1 MGNNGVNKKN
11 ALVDNIKVIGPVD
24 NLEDYVKRDWWKEI
38 FNAYYLRTDGDVV
51 NDDDIT
57 RQEIDVFLKILNLQK
72 TDVILDMC
80 CGQGRHCFELAHR
93 GFSKIYGLDRSR
105 YLIQRARKTVRD
117 LGSPLIFKEGDAR
130 KRSFPEAFFDC
141 VSILGNSFG
150 YFENASDDLKVLK
163 NIQRSLKP
171 GGKIFLDV
179 SDGEYLKENFEPR
192 SWEWI
197 DKDYF
202 VCRERSLSLDKTK
215 LISREVITHT
225 HKGVIVDQFYAER
238 LYSKEHLN
246 RLLECANFQE
256 IVFHDVEDTASKR
269 NQDLGMMKRRFVVT
283 AVIRKEWPNRLQVSK
298 KTATKNVM
306 VLLGD
311 PRQTDAIKPSA
322 VFDEDDYYT
331 INELKQALTGIK
343 GYNFCYLDDHNK
355 MIVELSKHRNQIN
368 YIFNLC
374 DEGFS
379 NDARKELHV
388 PALLEMLKIPY
399 TGANPQCLA
408 FCYDK
413 SLVRGISREMNISV
427 PDAFYLKPSDNIYE
441 MNFPFPVIIK
451 PNMGDSSFGIT
462 QRSVAHNLEEMINAI
477 DEIRNVIGAGS
488 SILVEEFLPGKDLS
502 IGMVGNLPNNIN
514 ILPII
519 EEDYSA
525 LPEDLPKICGYEAKW
540 DPSSPYWKIKS
551 ILADIPESIQKYIE
565 ESSLQLF
572 ERLECRD
579 YCRFDWRLDNDGDPH
594 LLEINPN
601 PGWCWDGHLA
611 RMCKFTDISYPE
623 MIQKIL
629 CAAEDRIGNFE
640 QGWSKD

>member
-57 RQEIDVFLKILNLQK
+57 RQEIDVYLKILNLQK

-93 GFSKIYGLDRSR
+93 GFTKIYGLDRSR

-246 RLLECANFQE
+246 RLLERANFQE
-256 IVFHDVEDTASKR
+256 IAFHDVEDTASKR

-331 INELKQALTGIK
+331 INELKQALTGLK

-355 MIVELSKHRNQIN
+355 MIGELSKHRSQIN
-368 YIFNLC
+368 YVFNLC

-477 DEIRNVIGAGS
+477 DEIRNVIGASS

-525 LPEDLPKICGYEAKW
+525 LPGDLPKICGYEAKW

-551 ILADIPESIQKYIE
+551 IPADIPESVQKYIE

-611 RMCKFTDISYPE
+611 RMCKFTDIPYPE

-629 CAAEDRIGNFE
+629 CATEDRISNPEPGT
-640 QGWSKD
+640 

>member
-1 MGNNGVNKKN
+1 MANGINKKN
-11 ALVDNIKVIGPVD
+11 TLVDKMKVIGPVD

-38 FNAYYLRTDGDVV
+38 FNSYYLRTDGDVV

-57 RQEIDVFLKILNLQK
+57 RQEIDSYLKILNLQK

-80 CGQGRHCFELAHR
+80 CGQGRHCFELANR

-117 LGSPLIFKEGDAR
+117 LGLPLIFKEGDAR
-130 KRSFPEAFFDC
+130 KRSFPEVFFDC
-141 VSILGNSFG
+141 ISILGNSFG

-163 NIQRSLKP
+163 NIQRILKP

-179 SDGEYLKENFEPR
+179 ADGEYLKDNFEPR

-225 HKGVIVDQFYAER
+225 QKGVIVDQFYAER
-238 LYSKEHLN
+238 LYSKEQLN
-246 RLLECANFQE
+246 NLLKHANFQE
-256 IVFHDVEDTASKR
+256 ITFHPADETASKR
-269 NQDLGMMKRRFVVT
+269 NQDLGMMKRRFLVT
-283 AVIRKEWPNRLQVSK
+283 AIIQKEWPNKLQIPK
-298 KTATKNVM
+298 KALTKNVM

-311 PRQTDAIKPSA
+311 PRRTDAIKPSE

-331 INELKQALTGIK
+331 INELKQALAGITG
-343 GYNFCYLDDHNK
+343 YSFCYLDDHNK
-355 MIVELSKHRNQIN
+355 MIADLSKYRNQID
-368 YIFNLC
+368 YILNLC

-379 NDARKELHV
+379 NDARQELHV
-388 PALLEMLKIPY
+388 PALLEMLRIPY

-413 SLVRGISREMNISV
+413 SLVRGISREMDISV

-462 QRSVAHNLEEMINAI
+462 QRSVAYSLEEMINAI
-477 DEIRNVIGAGS
+477 DEIRNVIGPNS
-488 SILVEEFLPGKDLS
+488 PILVEEFLSGKDLS
-502 IGMVGNLPNNIN
+502 IGMIGNLPNNIN

-525 LPEDLPKICGYEAKW
+525 LPENLPKICGYEAKW
-540 DPSSPYWKIKS
+540 DPKSPYWNIKS
-551 ILADIPESIQKYIE
+551 ILADISESVQKYIE
-565 ESSLQLF
+565 ERSLQLF

-579 YCRFDWRLDNDGDPH
+579 YCRFDWRLDKNGDPH

-611 RMCKFTDISYPE
+611 RMCKFANISYQD
-623 MIQKIL
+623 MIKKIL
-629 CAAEDRIGNFE
+629 CAIEDRSGILE
-640 QGWSKD
+640 